1 MPCYLRNPKV
11 KMIFDKLKENIKEQ
25 VQDELLKQKSDDEL
39 HQMSEDEIIELI
51 FKIIYWLRSKKMEKE
66 VELIYV

>member
-1 MPCYLRNPKV
+1 MPCYLRYPKV
-11 KMIFDKLKENIKEQ
+11 EMIFDKLKEQVKKQ

-39 HQMSEDEIIELI
+39 HQMSEDEILELI
-51 FKIIYWLRSKKMEKE
+51 LKIIFWLRLRKMEKD

>member
-11 KMIFDKLKENIKEQ
+11 KMILDKLKENIKEQ

-51 FKIIYWLRSKKMEKE
+51 LRIIIWLRAKKMTKE
-66 VELIYV
+66 VEI